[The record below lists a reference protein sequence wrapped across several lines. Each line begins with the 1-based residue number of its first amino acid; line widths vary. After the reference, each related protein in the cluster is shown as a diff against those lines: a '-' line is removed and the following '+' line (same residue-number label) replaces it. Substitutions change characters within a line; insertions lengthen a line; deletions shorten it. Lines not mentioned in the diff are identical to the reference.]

1 VGVSEGKSDSKSD
14 EIACGA
20 RVGKCDG
27 RFVGTVVGVSEGSC
41 VGAFVG
47 ESVLELAPRLGA
59 VRLPEKLLLLTKVV
73 LTSSRSLHLLVNAL
87 YWK

>member
-1 VGVSEGKSDSKSD
+1 MGVSVGKSD
-14 EIACGA
+14 EIACGS

-27 RFVGTVVGVSEGSC
+27 RFVGMVVGVSEGSS

-47 ESVLELAPRLGA
+47 ESVLEIAPRLGA

-73 LTSSRSLHLLVNAL
+73 LTSSKSLHLLVNVL